1 MGQTLTR
8 LLIHGVFS
16 TKHREP
22 LIDER
27 WRKDLHS
34 VMGGILR
41 NRRCDLIAAGG
52 IEDHMHLL
60 VRIPAALA
68 VADMIRDVKAHSSAW
83 RHENGDARFAWQ
95 SGYGAF
101 SVSPTLV
108 DTVVEYIS
116 NQREHHRIVT
126 FQEEFLKFLK
136 AYEMEYDEGFLWD

>member
-1 MGQTLTR
+1 MSQSLTR

-22 LIDER
+22 WIDER
-27 WRKDLHS
+27 WRSDLHAM
-34 VMGGILR
+34 MGGILR

-60 VRIPAALA
+60 IRIPATLA

-83 RHENGDARFAWQ
+83 RHQNGDARFAWQ

-101 SVSPTLV
+101 TVSPTMV
-108 DTVVEYIS
+108 DTVVEYIHH
-116 NQREHHRIVT
+116 QREHHRVLTYQDELVKI
-126 FQEEFLKFLK
+126 LKT
-136 AYEMEYDEGFLWD
+136 YEMEYEERYLWD